1 MLKDEI
7 RKDFTMARKNN
18 DTAKKNALEAI
29 VAAILQREKLEAGR
43 IVSDGE
49 VIECITK
56 EIKVQREIME
66 MWAGKNQA
74 NEEEAANKIDVL
86 NKYLPKQMTREEV
99 LVLIKEADL
108 YEDASPKTKG
118 MILKAIMPML
128 AGKFDKAL
136 VNPLVEEYLSTK

>member
-99 LVLIKEADL
+99 LVLIKEADV